1 MMKQIL
7 TDVSEVY
14 EMVGSN
20 ELFLYNI
27 REKNPGFVIGIN
39 VFIDVTCMKT

>member
-14 EMVGSN
+14 EMIGRN
-20 ELFLYNI
+20 ELFLQHQG
-27 REKNPGFVIGIN
+27 KNPGFVIGIN